1 MLTHKQKKYLRF
13 LLVVMS
19 IILIGLLSDAIR
31 TIFRPLVSPDNYWS
45 WFIFI
50 MFYEIWMLAS
60 NIHIMK
66 SENQNSWQRTETP
79 KFRIVLNLVA
89 VLFAVYVLFK
99 AGVFLY
105 MVMFFSQASISLLV
119 AIFDL
124 RENKKF

>member
-1 MLTHKQKKYLRF
+1 MLTNKKKKYLRF

-105 MVMFFSQASISLLV
+105 MVIFFSQASISLLV

>member
-1 MLTHKQKKYLRF
+1 MLPNKQKKYLRF

-105 MVMFFSQASISLLV
+105 MVIFFSQSILSLLI

-124 RENKKF
+124 KEK

>member
-1 MLTHKQKKYLRF
+1 MLTNKQKKYLRF

>member
-1 MLTHKQKKYLRF
+1 MLTNKQKKYLRF

-105 MVMFFSQASISLLV
+105 MVIFFSQASISLLV

>member
-1 MLTHKQKKYLRF
+1 
-13 LLVVMS
+13 MS
-19 IILIGLLSDAIR
+19 VILIGLLSDAIR

-105 MVMFFSQASISLLV
+105 MVIFFSQASISLLV

>member
-1 MLTHKQKKYLRF
+1 MLPNKQKKYLRF

-89 VLFAVYVLFK
+89 VLFAVYVFFK

-105 MVMFFSQASISLLV
+105 MVIFFSQSILSLLI

-124 RENKKF
+124 KEK